1 MLDKFGIGIDIIK
14 VSRFKNKP
22 YLSNK
27 NFYKKIFLDSEIKYC
42 LKYKN
47 YAPHFSGKFA
57 VKESL
62 IKSINEKIS
71 LHEIKTSYK
80 NSKPVVKLKSL
91 LDKKYNFII
100 SISHENDF
108 AVAVVISKKIK

>member
-1 MLDKFGIGIDIIK
+1 MLEKFGIGVDVVK

-22 YLSNK
+22 YLTNK

-42 LKYKN
+42 LKYKDP
-47 YAPHFSGKFA
+47 AQHFSGKFA

-62 IKSINEKIS
+62 IKSINEKIL

-80 NSKPVVKLKSL
+80 NSKPVVNIKKSL
-91 LDKKYNFII
+91 SKKYRFIV
-100 SISHENDF
+100 SISHENDI
-108 AVAVVISKKIK
+108 AVAVVLSEKIK

>member
-1 MLDKFGIGIDIIK
+1 MLEKFGIGVDVVK

-22 YLSNK
+22 YLMNK
-27 NFYKKIFLDSEIKYC
+27 NFYKKIFLDSEINYC

-47 YAPHFSGKFA
+47 PAPHFSGKFA

-71 LHEIKTSYK
+71 LRQIKTSYK
-80 NSKPVVKLKSL
+80 NSKPTVSIKKPLN
-91 LDKKYNFII
+91 KKYRFIV
-100 SISHENDF
+100 SISHENDI
-108 AVAVVISKKIK
+108 AVAVVLSEKIK

>member
-1 MLDKFGIGIDIIK
+1 MLEKFGIGVDVVK

-22 YLSNK
+22 YLTNK

-42 LKYKN
+42 LKYKDP
-47 YAPHFSGKFA
+47 AQHFSGKFA

-62 IKSINEKIS
+62 IKSINEKIL

-80 NSKPVVKLKSL
+80 NSKPVVNIKKSL
-91 LDKKYNFII
+91 SKKYRFIV
-100 SISHENDF
+100 SISHENDIAIE
-108 AVAVVISKKIK
+108 AVLSEKIK

>member
-1 MLDKFGIGIDIIK
+1 MLEKFGIGVDVVK

-22 YLSNK
+22 YLTNK

-42 LKYKN
+42 LKYKDP
-47 YAPHFSGKFA
+47 ALHFSGNFA

-62 IKSINEKIS
+62 IKSINEIIL

-80 NSKPVVKLKSL
+80 NSKPVVNIKKSL
-91 LDKKYNFII
+91 SKKNRFIV
-100 SISHENDF
+100 SISHENDIAIA
-108 AVAVVISKKIK
+108 AVLSEKIK

>member
-1 MLDKFGIGIDIIK
+1 MLEKFGIGLDIVK

-22 YLSNK
+22 YLMNK

-47 YAPHFSGKFA
+47 SASHFSGKFA

-71 LHEIKTSYK
+71 LRQIKTSYK
-80 NSKPVVKLKSL
+80 NSKPMVSIKKTLN
-91 LDKKYNFII
+91 KKYRFIV
-100 SISHENDF
+100 SISHENDI
-108 AVAVVISKKIK
+108 AVAVVLSEKIK

>member
-1 MLDKFGIGIDIIK
+1 VLEKFGIGVDVVK

-22 YLSNK
+22 YLTNK

-42 LKYKN
+42 LKYKDP
-47 YAPHFSGKFA
+47 AQHFSGKFA

-62 IKSINEKIS
+62 IKSINEKIL

-80 NSKPVVKLKSL
+80 NSKPVVNIKKSL
-91 LDKKYNFII
+91 SKKYRFIV
-100 SISHENDF
+100 SISHENDIAIA
-108 AVAVVISKKIK
+108 AVLSEKIK

>member
-1 MLDKFGIGIDIIK
+1 MLEKFGIGVDVVK

-22 YLSNK
+22 YLTNK

-42 LKYKN
+42 LKYKDP
-47 YAPHFSGKFA
+47 AQHFSGKFA

-62 IKSINEKIS
+62 IKSINEKIL

-80 NSKPVVKLKSL
+80 NSKPVVNIKKSL
-91 LDKKYNFII
+91 SKKYRFIV
-100 SISHENDF
+100 SISHENDIAIA
-108 AVAVVISKKIK
+108 AVLSEKIK

>member
-1 MLDKFGIGIDIIK
+1 MLDKFGIGIDIVK

-27 NFYKKIFLDSEIKYC
+27 NFYKKIFMDSEIKYC

-47 YAPHFSGKFA
+47 PAPHFSGKFA

-71 LHEIKTSYK
+71 LHQIKTSYK
-80 NSKPVVKLKSL
+80 NSKPTVNIKKSL
-91 LDKKYNFII
+91 NKKYRFIV
-100 SISHENDF
+100 HNNW
-108 AVAVVISKKIK
+108 

>member
-1 MLDKFGIGIDIIK
+1 MLEKFGIGVDVVK

-22 YLSNK
+22 YLTNK

-42 LKYKN
+42 LKYKDP
-47 YAPHFSGKFA
+47 AQHFSGKLA

-62 IKSINEKIS
+62 IKSINEKIL

-80 NSKPVVKLKSL
+80 NSKPVVNIKKSL
-91 LDKKYNFII
+91 SKKYRFIV
-100 SISHENDF
+100 SISHENDIAIA
-108 AVAVVISKKIK
+108 AVLSEKIK